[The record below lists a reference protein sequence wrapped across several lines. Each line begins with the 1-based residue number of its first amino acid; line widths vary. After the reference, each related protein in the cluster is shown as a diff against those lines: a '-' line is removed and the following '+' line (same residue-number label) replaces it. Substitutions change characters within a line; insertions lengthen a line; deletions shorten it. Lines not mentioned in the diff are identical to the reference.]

1 MKRGDKVEKE
11 GEGKP
16 QSIMNFKAI
25 GPKLYLLLGIWRKV
39 REGKC

>member
-1 MKRGDKVEKE
+1 MKRGGKVEK
-11 GEGKP
+11 GK
-16 QSIMNFKAI
+16 QHSIMNFKAI